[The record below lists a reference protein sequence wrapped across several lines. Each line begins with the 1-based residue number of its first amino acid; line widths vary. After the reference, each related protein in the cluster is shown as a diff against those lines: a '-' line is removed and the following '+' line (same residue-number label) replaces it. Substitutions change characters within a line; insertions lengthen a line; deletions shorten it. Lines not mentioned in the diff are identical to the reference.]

1 MNILLGIGNEMNGD
15 DGIGVYVAKK
25 LKSNEW
31 KTINCAT
38 VPENFFYEI
47 IKHKPKK
54 IVMVD
59 AADMGLKC
67 GEIRRIRKE
76 KIGKATFSTHSVPL
90 SIFVSHLQKEIGTE
104 VIIIGIQPK
113 TMYGKISKEA
123 KSSANKLI
131 KMIKEEK
138 IEEIEEL

>member
-1 MNILLGIGNEMNGD
+1 MNVLLGIGNEMNGD
-15 DGIGVYVAKK
+15 DGIGIYVAKK
-25 LKSNEW
+25 LKNNEW
-31 KTINCAT
+31 KVINCAT

-47 IKHKPKK
+47 IRRKPKK

-67 GEIRRIRKE
+67 GEIRRMRKE
-76 KIGKATFSTHSVPL
+76 KIGKATFSTHSIPL
-90 SIFVSHLQKEIGTE
+90 SIFVSNLQKETKAE

-113 TMYGKISKEA
+113 TMYGRISKEA

-131 KMIKEEK
+131 KIIKDGK